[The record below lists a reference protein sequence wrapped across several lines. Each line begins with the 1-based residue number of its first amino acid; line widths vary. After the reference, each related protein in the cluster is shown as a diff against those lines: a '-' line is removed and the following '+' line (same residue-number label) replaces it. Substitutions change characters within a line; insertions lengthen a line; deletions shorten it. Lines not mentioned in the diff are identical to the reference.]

1 MRHMSRRRMT
11 KAPVSRSVAP
21 LELYRGSV
29 NAWECDENL
38 HMNVRF
44 FASRAMEGLGFLAAA
59 IDMPRAFHA
68 DATSSLQPLD
78 MHVRFLREAHQGAP
92 LSMRGG
98 VVAIDEFTITIFQEL
113 LHADGTPSAT
123 FVIRSAHVDPTT
135 LKPFAWPARVRRRA
149 EAVLCA
155 IPPHAAP
162 RSIDVMTPSTSPTR
176 THAEAL
182 GAPVVGR
189 VMVTP
194 DHCDAFGRM
203 RMELFLGRVSDS
215 VPNLF
220 AGWRNDVAKDAADA
234 DGVAKTAGGAV
245 LEYRLAPQRWPRAGD
260 LMEVRSGVVEVA
272 DKTNRLVHWLLDPVS
287 GDAWCTAE
295 AVAVTFDLITRKTIP
310 IPAARRKALE
320 AKIVKGMTI

>member
-1 MRHMSRRRMT
+1 MT
-11 KAPVSRSVAP
+11 KTPASKSAAP

-29 NAWECDENL
+29 NAWECDENQ

-59 IDMPRAFHA
+59 IDMPRAFQA
-68 DATSSLQPLD
+68 TATSSLQPLD
-78 MHVRFLREAHQGAP
+78 MHVRFLREARQGAP
-92 LSMRGG
+92 LTMRGG
-98 VVAIDEFTITIFQEL
+98 VVAIDDFTITAFQEL

-123 FVIRSAHVDPTT
+123 FVIRSAHVDPAT
-135 LKPFAWPARVRRRA
+135 LKPFAWPSRVRRRA
-149 EAVLCA
+149 EAVACKLPA
-155 IPPHAAP
+155 HAAP
-162 RSIDVMTPSTSPTR
+162 RSIDATAPATSPTR
-176 THAEAL
+176 AHAEAL

-220 AGWRNDVAKDAADA
+220 AGWRSDVAKDAAGA
-234 DGVAKTAGGAV
+234 DGVAKAAGGAV

-260 LMEVRSGVVEVA
+260 LIEVRSGVVEVA
-272 DKTNRLVHWLLDPVS
+272 EKTNRLVHWLHDPVS
-287 GDAWCTAE
+287 GEVWCTAE
-295 AVAVTFDLITRKTIP
+295 AVAVTFDLITRKTIA
-310 IPAARRKALE
+310 IPEAQRRALE